1 MAKHDLVH
9 SFIEHDTYRNGGR
22 FKGQRGAHEWFYRDI
37 REYKDAVE
45 PENITNERGR
55 LGGCRCGLCGK
66 TYLWRQSLADYEV
79 LTGCVEDPVTMDK
92 IIVASGDDYD
102 SRYGGNLN
110 LQRRLSDG
118 RSNADLIRCTLC
130 YEARCAHCAR
140 VLQFQDFM
148 WADRC
153 RFCDGP
159 MSPQFSRRP
168 WPEQRRS

>member
-1 MAKHDLVH
+1 MRLMWQNLSMEAK
-9 SFIEHDTYRNGGR
+9 
-22 FKGQRGAHEWFYRDI
+22 
-37 REYKDAVE
+37 
-45 PENITNERGR
+45 
-55 LGGCRCGLCGK
+55 
-66 TYLWRQSLADYEV
+66 SLADYEV
-79 LTGCVEDPVTMDK
+79 LTGGVEDPVTMDK

-168 WPEQRRS
+168 WPEQPNIPRLRDRKINRSHEYKMAKWTILM